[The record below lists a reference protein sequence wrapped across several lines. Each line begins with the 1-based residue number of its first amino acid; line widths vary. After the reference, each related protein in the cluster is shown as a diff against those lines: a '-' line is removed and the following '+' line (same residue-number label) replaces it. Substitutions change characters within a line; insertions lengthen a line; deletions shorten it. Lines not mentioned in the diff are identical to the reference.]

1 MTRAVAAVAGATLA
15 LAGCGGS
22 GGGRHAGTGLEWKKA
37 PLVFRAAHLP
47 SDRVLTGIVENRSK
61 RSLHV
66 VAASIRVHDARGTA
80 LRSYAQFVNA
90 YAHGLYGAYQKP
102 KPLPPNELS
111 RLGLVVTL
119 PPGSVIPLTVAYRVT
134 PQTRSPLLVN
144 YGAGSLTVPS
154 GERRESQ

>member
-1 MTRAVAAVAGATLA
+1 VRRAAAAVAGAALA
-15 LAGCGGS
+15 LAGCGG
-22 GGGRHAGTGLEWKKA
+22 GGVDRRSQDLEWKRE
-37 PLVFRAAHLP
+37 PLVFRATHLP
-47 SDRVLTGIVENRSK
+47 SDRVLMGTVENRSK

-66 VAASIRVHDARGTA
+66 VAADVRVRDARGAA
-80 LRSYAQFVNA
+80 LRSYAQFVNT

-134 PQTRSPLLVN
+134 SKTRAPLRVD

-154 GERRESQ
+154 RVRRQSQ

>member
-1 MTRAVAAVAGATLA
+1 VRRAAAALAGAGLA

-22 GGGRHAGTGLEWKKA
+22 GGDRRSEGLEWRQE
-37 PLVFRAAHLP
+37 PLLFRTTHLS
-47 SDRVLTGIVENRSK
+47 SDRVLTGTVENRSN
-61 RSLHV
+61 RSLHI
-66 VAASIRVHDARGTA
+66 VASDVRVRDAHGAA
-80 LRSYAQFVNA
+80 LRSSAQFVNA

-134 PQTRSPLLVN
+134 TTTRTPLRVD

-154 GERRESQ
+154 RLRRQSQ

>member
-1 MTRAVAAVAGATLA
+1 VRCAAAVVAGAALA
-15 LAGCGGS
+15 LSGCGG
-22 GGGRHAGTGLEWKKA
+22 GGGERRSAGLEWKQE
-37 PLVFRAAHLP
+37 PLVFRATHLP
-47 SDRVLTGIVENRSK
+47 ADRVLTGTVENRSK
-61 RSLHV
+61 RSLHI
-66 VAASIRVHDARGTA
+66 VASDIRVRDAHGAA

-134 PQTRSPLLVN
+134 PKTRTPLRVD
-144 YGAGSLTVPS
+144 YGGGSLSVPS
-154 GERRESQ
+154 RVRHQSQ

>member
-1 MTRAVAAVAGATLA
+1 VRRAAAAIAGAGLA

-22 GGGRHAGTGLEWKKA
+22 GGDRRSDGLEWKKE
-37 PLVFRAAHLP
+37 PLLFRATHEP
-47 SDRVLTGIVENRSK
+47 SDRVLTGTVENRSK
-61 RSLHV
+61 RSLHI
-66 VAASIRVHDARGTA
+66 VAAAVRVRDAHGAA
-80 LRSYAQFVNA
+80 LSGSAQFVNA

-102 KPLPPNELS
+102 TPLPPNELS

-134 PQTRSPLLVN
+134 TATRAPLRVD

-154 GERRESQ
+154 RVRRQSQ

>member
-1 MTRAVAAVAGATLA
+1 M
-15 LAGCGGS
+15 
-22 GGGRHAGTGLEWKKA
+22 
-37 PLVFRAAHLP
+37 FRATHLP
-47 SDRVLTGIVENRSK
+47 SDRVVIGTVENRSK

-134 PQTRSPLLVN
+134 TTTRTPLRVD

-154 GERRESQ
+154 RLRRQSQ